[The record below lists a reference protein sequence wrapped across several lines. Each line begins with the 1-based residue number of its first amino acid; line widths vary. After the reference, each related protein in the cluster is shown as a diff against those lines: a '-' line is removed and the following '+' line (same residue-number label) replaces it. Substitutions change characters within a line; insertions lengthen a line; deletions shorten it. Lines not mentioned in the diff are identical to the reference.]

1 MSRKQ
6 IIGMWQDLEFC
17 IDERE
22 ALEQT
27 ETSLRETLSKSF
39 SYGAP
44 EDLLNA
50 VDLALVAVCDRLSD
64 IRAVEKEIHRKLE
77 MARQF
82 V

>member
-22 ALEQT
+22 TLEQA
-27 ETSLRETLSKSF
+27 ETSLREALSKSF

-44 EDLLNA
+44 DDLLDA
-50 VDLALVAVCDRLSD
+50 VDKALVAVDTRLSD
-64 IRAVEKEIHRKLE
+64 IRAVENELLRKLE
-77 MARQF
+77 MVRQS

>member
-1 MSRKQ
+1 MNRKQ
-6 IIGMWQDLEFC
+6 IIEMWQDLEFC

-22 ALEQT
+22 TLEQT

-44 EDLLNA
+44 DDLLGA
-50 VDLALVAVCDRLSD
+50 VDKALVAVDTRLSD
-64 IRAVEKEIHRKLE
+64 IRAVEREIHRKLE